1 MEKSSLSPDSLSF
14 DVLGEQQKPKDDA
27 VKNKKKNEILKEKGL
42 HKDKTRSNL
51 TIFGSDYFFNYEL
64 SWLKFNERVLAEAK
78 NKKNQLFERIKFIGI
93 VCSNLDEYF
102 QKRVGGLKRQLHAS
116 VKSLSVDGMSVA
128 NQLEAIRAVVK
139 TMIEDYR
146 QCFFQ
151 DLIPSLEEIGIS
163 IKQYNDLNAQQKL
176 FCDQYFKKEMYPI
189 ITPLA
194 VDESHP
200 FPFISNHSLSLAVEL
215 QHKKNTEKLFARIKI
230 PSNRKRY
237 VEIDT
242 SDESI
247 VLVPIEEIIKNKV
260 DSFFPGMNILSS
272 NLFRVT
278 RNASLERNEEE
289 ADDLIEIIEDELRE
303 RKFASI
309 VRLELEKS
317 MPAHIKQYLIKNLH
331 ITKEDVF
338 EMQGTIGLV
347 SVFEIA
353 GLQGFTRY
361 KNPHWTPV
369 LHPALAHPIDDEP
382 PSMFDV
388 IREHDFM
395 VHHPYHSFDL
405 STQRFIEEA
414 ASDPK
419 VLAIKQTLYRTSKD
433 SPLMHSLMRAAEAGK
448 QVAVLVEIKARFDEE
463 QNIRWH
469 STGS

>member
-215 QHKKNTEKLFARIKI
+215 QHKKNTQKLFARIKI

-331 ITKEDVF
+331 T
-338 EMQGTIGLV
+338 
-347 SVFEIA
+347 
-353 GLQGFTRY
+353 
-361 KNPHWTPV
+361 
-369 LHPALAHPIDDEP
+369 
-382 PSMFDV
+382 
-388 IREHDFM
+388 
-395 VHHPYHSFDL
+395 
-405 STQRFIEEA
+405 
-414 ASDPK
+414 
-419 VLAIKQTLYRTSKD
+419 
-433 SPLMHSLMRAAEAGK
+433 
-448 QVAVLVEIKARFDEE
+448 
-463 QNIRWH
+463 
-469 STGS
+469 